1 MSPASRSWSGQRG
14 AALIAALLVFA
25 LSAAVLVSLEKDS
38 QLFYQRMSN
47 GLIHQQTKAY
57 LLGAEQLGIA
67 LLALDQTLDAE
78 SDSPRDTLLEMW
90 AQASPPYPIEGGGML
105 AGRLQD
111 LEGRFNLNNLIGTV
125 SATGESSNLTIDQA
139 VFLRLLLTLENEE
152 GALLQDYEARS
163 LVQAI
168 GDWLD
173 ADRNPRIDGAEDLEY
188 QSRQPPYRAA
198 NQPMVSPSELM
209 AVRGMTPEIYDA
221 LQDVVTV
228 WPRDGSKIN
237 IHTAP
242 PPILRAL
249 PGMADSR
256 PLSLLEIEPLLQLR
270 ESEGFESVEELLQ
283 HPIFKDNVVADL
295 ATMLDQQSN
304 TFLLIAEASV
314 ADRRQQLYSVVS
326 RANGGFEIT
335 MRVEGRYL

>member
-14 AALIAALLVFA
+14 AALIVALLVFA

-38 QLFYQRMSN
+38 QLFYQRMSH

-67 LLALDQTLDAE
+67 LLTLDQRLDAE
-78 SDSPRDTLLEMW
+78 SDSPRDTLREIW

-105 AGRLQD
+105 SGRLRD

-139 VFLRLLLTLENEE
+139 VFLRLLLTLENEQ
-152 GALLQDYEARS
+152 GALLQDFEARS
-163 LVQAI
+163 LIQAI

-173 ADRNPRIDGAEDLEY
+173 TDRNPRVDGAEDLEY

-198 NQPMVSPSELM
+198 NQPMVSPSELK
-209 AVRGMTPEIYDA
+209 AVRGMTPEIYQA
-221 LQDVVTV
+221 LQDLVTV
-228 WPRDGSKIN
+228 WPLDGSKIN

-242 PPILRAL
+242 ASVLRAL
-249 PGMADSR
+249 PGTANSR

-283 HPIFKDNVVADL
+283 HPIFKDNVAADL

-326 RANGGFEIT
+326 RANGRFEII

>member
-1 MSPASRSWSGQRG
+1 MSPVPRSWSKQRG
-14 AALIAALLVFA
+14 AALIVALLVFA
-25 LSAAVLVSLEKDS
+25 LSAAILVSLEKDS

-67 LLALDQTLDAE
+67 LLTLDQTLDAE

-105 AGRLQD
+105 AGRLED

-125 SATGESSNLTIDQA
+125 SPTGESQNLTIDQL
-139 VFLRLLLTLENEE
+139 VFLRLLLTLENEQ
-152 GALLQDYEARS
+152 GALLQDFAARS
-163 LVQAI
+163 LLQAI

-173 ADRNPRIDGAEDLEY
+173 SDRNPRVDGAEDLEY

-209 AVRGMTPEIYDA
+209 AVRGMTPEIYEA

-228 WPRDGSKIN
+228 WPVDGSKIN

-242 PPILRAL
+242 ASILRAL
-249 PGMADSR
+249 PGATDSR

-270 ESEGFESVEELLQ
+270 ESEGFESVEALLQ
-283 HPIFKDNVVADL
+283 HPIFKDNVAADL

-326 RANGGFEIT
+326 RANGRFEIT